1 MKSFRIPLGIKC
13 RHTYTTKE
21 DGCNYFFGKKFLKHK
36 DGTVW
41 CHLELI
47 GEKNDNFK
55 VDYERDDETILNKNF
70 VPSSISIG
78 SSMDEDS
85 NIGKSFFEKSKSPS
99 NASEKSANSYRMQ
112 TRSIAAKKQVNQEV
126 ASSPNQAFSPN
137 RFADLVKPFQVAN
150 QGHSRVLDGEYIG
163 NATRSKSVKL
173 AKRTAATQDSG
184 ATSLA

>member
-1 MKSFRIPLGIKC
+1 MVVKSFRIPLGIKC

-55 VDYERDDETILNKNF
+55 VDYARDDETILNKNF

-78 SSMDEDS
+78 SNMDEDS
-85 NIGKSFFEKSKSPS
+85 NIGKSFF
-99 NASEKSANSYRMQ
+99 
-112 TRSIAAKKQVNQEV
+112 
-126 ASSPNQAFSPN
+126 
-137 RFADLVKPFQVAN
+137 
-150 QGHSRVLDGEYIG
+150 
-163 NATRSKSVKL
+163 
-173 AKRTAATQDSG
+173 
-184 ATSLA
+184 